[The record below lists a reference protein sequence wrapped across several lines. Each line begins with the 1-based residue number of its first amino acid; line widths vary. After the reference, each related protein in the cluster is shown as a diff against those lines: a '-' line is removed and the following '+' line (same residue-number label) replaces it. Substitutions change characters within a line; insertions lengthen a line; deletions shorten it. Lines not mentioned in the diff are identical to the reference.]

1 MEKINIEEVM
11 EKLDMFQSRFGIL
24 EEFDWWNQERIQTDS
39 GSHFTSKDFQ
49 EGLSLRVVRL
59 ILAATDHQDMNG
71 QIEVTCR
78 TSQTIAHSIMVHA
91 RVLDE

>member
-11 EKLDMFQSRFGIL
+11 EKLDMFQSRFGRL

-49 EGLSLRVVRL
+49 EGLSLHVVRL

-71 QIEVTCR
+71 QIEVTWR
-78 TSQTIAHSIMVHA
+78 TLQTIAHSIMVHA
-91 RVLDE
+91 RVLDK